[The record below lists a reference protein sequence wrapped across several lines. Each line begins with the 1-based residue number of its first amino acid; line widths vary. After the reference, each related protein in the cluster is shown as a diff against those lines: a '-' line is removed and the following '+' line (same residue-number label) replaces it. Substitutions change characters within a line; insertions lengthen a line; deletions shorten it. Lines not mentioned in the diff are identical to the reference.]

1 MNVGR
6 TIRRIVRHQRT
17 AGPEKN
23 RSEIEKKLSSRP
35 EVFMKKTTVT
45 VALMAMLAASLAS
58 GQTNSGG
65 KVPEVLNFTMN
76 NITGQSINLS
86 KYQGNVVLIVNTA
99 SQCGYTYQ
107 YEGLQALHKKYA
119 SQGLKILG
127 FPSNDFGQQEPGTN
141 AEIQRFCKA
150 NYGVE
155 FDMFSKVQVLGR
167 AKVPL
172 YEYLT
177 SKSSDPKFAGEIKW
191 NFEKFL
197 IGRDGQILGRF
208 ASDIEP
214 DARQVTGAIEAALG
228 KK

>member
-1 MNVGR
+1 MNVGKA
-6 TIRRIVRHQRT
+6 IRRIVRHQWT

-35 EVFMKKTTVT
+35 EVFMKKTMVT
-45 VALMAMLAASLAS
+45 VALMAMLTASLAS

-76 NITGQSINLS
+76 NITGQAINLS
-86 KYQGNVVLIVNTA
+86 RYQGNVVLIVNTA

-127 FPSNDFGQQEPGTN
+127 FPSNDFGQQEPGSN
-141 AEIQRFCKA
+141 SEIQQFCKA

-155 FDMFSKVQVLGR
+155 FDMFSKVQVLGPG
-167 AKVPL
+167 KVAL
-172 YEYLT
+172 YDYLT
-177 SKSSDPKFAGEIKW
+177 SKSTNPKFPGEIKW

-197 IGRDGQILGRF
+197 IGRGGEILGRF
-208 ASDIEP
+208 SSEIEP
-214 DARQVTGAIEAALG
+214 ESRQITAAIESALG